1 MVNTFKRNIL
11 LGLGISLAALIISS
25 AASYIS
31 IGKLVDS
38 ESWVAHTSKVIQG
51 LDNINSRI
59 KDAETGQRGFLLT
72 GDDVF
77 LDPYKGSKEDVMS
90 YFDTVQLLTADNA
103 AQQKDFP
110 SLEKLIHQKFEF
122 IDKTIADK
130 RRGIPPTFSTL
141 LAGKSIMDQIR
152 TKINAMEK
160 REQQLMVT
168 RTSKMNLFAT
178 YTPLLILL
186 ASLIAVVV
194 TYMFYRRMKNNLLDN
209 QRLQEELERKEDA
222 TGKQI
227 REISELADKI
237 AKGNYEVRIENDK
250 QLNN

>member
-77 LDPYKGSKEDVMS
+77 LDPYKGSK
-90 YFDTVQLLTADNA
+90 VQLLTADNA

-237 AKGNYEVRIENDK
+237 AKGNYGVRIENDK